1 MLHLPTKNIPIV
13 SRITCNLQI
22 AYFNFVFFDSFVLL
36 SRFSLWF
43 VFFFLI
49 PQLLHLPRFH
59 VCITRPKQIMV
70 VDSPTHH
77 LSLFDLLPLLSSF
90 VVVRRRHSFALFAV
104 HHRCFIT
111 KPLIITLLW
120 SGFYHRTSDRPSS

>member
-1 MLHLPTKNIPIV
+1 MVLIWKMLHLPTKNIPIV

-22 AYFNFVFFDSFVLL
+22 AYFNFVFFDTFMLL

-49 PQLLHLPRFH
+49 PQLLHLPWFH

-90 VVVRRRHSFALFAV
+90 VVVRCRRSFVLVRCSSPLFHHKTSHHHFAV
-104 HHRCFIT
+104 E
-111 KPLIITLLW
+111 
-120 SGFYHRTSDRPSS
+120 